1 MRLAVRIPRVKP
13 CVFCAIARGEAA
25 AHVVH
30 DTGRVLAFLD
40 RAPLIPGHTLVI
52 PREHVDT
59 LDELGDQLV
68 APLFAVVQRV
78 SRAQQR
84 ALGADGTF
92 TSVNTRVSQSVP
104 HVHVHVVPRR
114 EGDGLFR
121 AGPVWVRKPYKDGEA
136 EAIAARL
143 REALERD

>member
-1 MRLAVRIPRVKP
+1 MKP
-13 CVFCAIARGEAA
+13 CVFCTIARGEAA

-30 DTGRVLAFLD
+30 DAGRVLAFLD

-59 LDELGDQLV
+59 LDELDDELV
-68 APLFAVVQRV
+68 APLFSVVRRV

-121 AGPVWVRKPYKDGEA
+121 AGLVWVRKPYKDGEA